1 MEGVIF
7 ETEPERKVTTTT
19 SEESPKDIVDF
30 SKNGIEIANSEER
43 SVETSDLT
51 FNGFDLL
58 DSAETLKCTLGPN
71 EQGGFI
77 DVEISLMDYEI
88 MCK

>member
-19 SEESPKDIVDF
+19 SEERPKDTVDF

-43 SVETSDLT
+43 SIETSDLT

-71 EQGGFI
+71 
-77 DVEISLMDYEI
+77 D
-88 MCK
+88 